1 MSRPIP
7 LAGPNPLP
15 PERMSVEE
23 RLDEVAAILAAGL
36 MRLTEAKSSRLSATR
51 GESSLD
57 FSAHQSVH
65 ATVSNGGGKHA

>member
-15 PERMSVEE
+15 PERMTAEE

-36 MRLTEAKSSRLSATR
+36 MRLTAPKSSRKSAVS

-57 FSAHQSVH
+57 SPADQSVH
-65 ATVSNGGGKHA
+65 ATVSNGGGTHA

>member
-1 MSRPIP
+1 MSHSTP

-15 PERMSVEE
+15 PERMTAEE
-23 RLDEVAAILAAGL
+23 RLDEVATILAAGL
-36 MRLTEAKSSRLSATR
+36 MRLIGPKSSRLSRTS

-57 FSAHQSVH
+57 FPTDQSVH